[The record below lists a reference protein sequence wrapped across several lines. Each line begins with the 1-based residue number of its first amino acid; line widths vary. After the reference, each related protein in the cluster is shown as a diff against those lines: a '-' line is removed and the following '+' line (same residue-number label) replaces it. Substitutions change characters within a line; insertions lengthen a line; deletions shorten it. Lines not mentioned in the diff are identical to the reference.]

1 MDATAAELW
10 RTIGASLAFT
20 MRGVP
25 RFEAR
30 LTSTGW
36 MILTGEP
43 AADVNLVMVDDGLD
57 SEGQLL

>member
-30 LTSTGW
+30 LT
-36 MILTGEP
+36 
-43 AADVNLVMVDDGLD
+43 
-57 SEGQLL
+57 